1 MSELQKLIP
10 EYPISKNTTLGTI
23 GNESYG
29 LHDNV
34 WLKLQDFIAEALE
47 RGYDYDSQLVEIYE
61 NDPAI
66 LLKD

>member
-1 MSELQKLIP
+1 MSELKKLLP
-10 EYPISKNTTLGTI
+10 EYPISKNTTLGTVD
-23 GNESYG
+23 NEAYG
-29 LHDNV
+29 LHYV
-34 WLKLQDFIAEALE
+34 WLKIQDFLQEALE